1 MIRELQLNNIKA
13 HKDTHLRLG
22 NLTFLCG
29 KNGAGKSSIIQSL
42 LLLRQTYQKHILTEG
57 LDLNKPLCEIGTA
70 QDLFYQYAQ
79 EDFLSIQLTFDNLE
93 RQAWTFKYNANK
105 ANVTFLDKERIEG
118 NVNLAQISLFNKNF
132 QYLSASRL
140 APQESYP
147 RNDYEVVRNQQISLE
162 KGKGELVAHF
172 LHHFHTRAVDE
183 NLCNKNVKSK
193 NLLAQTT
200 AWEREISENINVKV
214 EDIGRGYE
222 IKYNFD
228 VENGGF
234 PTQDFRPENV
244 GFGVTYT
251 LPIIT
256 AILAAQKYSLII
268 IENPEAHL
276 HPSGQSKLAELM
288 ALAAQTGIQIIVET
302 HSDHII
308 NGALVAMKKQ
318 QIAAENIKIFYFD
331 RDESQHAVETT
342 EIEVLKNGR
351 LKNVPSGFF
360 DQFGKDLKILMST
373 KI

>member
-1 MIRELQLNNIKA
+1 MITQLQLKNIKA
-13 HKDTHLRLG
+13 HRETNLKLG

-29 KNGAGKSSIIQSL
+29 KNGVGKSTVIQSL

-70 QDLFYQYAQ
+70 KDLYYQYAKNN
-79 EDFLSIQLTFDNLE
+79 LLTISLTFDNANTQTWHYQFDIV
-93 RQAWTFKYNANK
+93 RPNA
-105 ANVTFLDKERIEG
+105 TFLDKANTEG
-118 NVNLAQISLFNKNF
+118 NLNLSQNNLFNKNF

-147 RNDYEVVRNQQISLE
+147 KNDYEVERNQQISLE
-162 KGKGELVAHF
+162 KGKAELIAHF
-172 LHHFHTRAVDE
+172 LHRFG
-183 NLCNKNVKSK
+183 SK
-193 NLLAQTT
+193 KVAMETLRLKGISDNLLLQAN
-200 AWEREISENINVKV
+200 AWVQRIGENINVKV

-222 IKYNFD
+222 IKYSFD
-228 VENGGF
+228 VEDGF

-251 LPIIT
+251 LPIIV
-256 AILAAQKYSLII
+256 AILAAQKDSLII

-288 ALAAQTGIQIIVET
+288 ALAAQAGIQIIVET

-308 NGALVAMKKQ
+308 NGALVAMKKG
-318 QIAAENIKIFYFD
+318 QIDSENIKIFYFD
-331 RDESQHAVETT
+331 RDENQHAVQTT

-351 LKNVPSGFF
+351 LRNVPSGFF
-360 DQFGKDLKILMST
+360 DQFGKDLKILMAT